1 MRSSRPR
8 WRGHVP
14 ASRRANVGSVHLPV
28 ILSRQ
33 RDVLR
38 ASPSFRLLF
47 SSTLVSGLGTWLAVV
62 ALSVDVWDR
71 THSGVWISAL
81 LIADFLPAVAIG
93 LLLGPL
99 VDRLS
104 RKRLLLGA
112 DVVRLAAF
120 VLLAFAG
127 RPWQIVA
134 LAFLAGVAS
143 GFARPAAYAGLPNL
157 VPAATLSRANSLLRT
172 ADQLTITIGTLIGGI
187 VVAAS
192 GPDVAYSLNAVS
204 FLLSAAL
211 VLRIPGGLLQEGR
224 AESHGHWRD
233 VAEGIQAVR
242 GSRVLTAVLVS
253 WNLAML
259 GIALVNVSEVVLA
272 KVSFNAG
279 DFGFGLMWASSG
291 GGAVVGALF
300 ASSVLERRSMTAVY
314 AAAILLM
321 AFGYVAA
328 AVSPN
333 VWVAVWCILVG
344 GVGNATAIVCNS
356 LLVQRGAPDH
366 LRGRVFTLIMGS
378 NFAVLGV
385 GMAVAGVL
393 VNEIGPRW
401 VWGIA
406 GGLACLSALTGYGML
421 RRTQPAVP
429 EPAPL

>member
-1 MRSSRPR
+1 MP
-8 WRGHVP
+8 
-14 ASRRANVGSVHLPV
+14 L

-33 RDVLR
+33 QDVLR

-47 SSTLVSGLGTWLAVV
+47 GSTLVSGLGTWIAVV
-62 ALSVDVWDR
+62 ALSLDVFER
-71 THSGVWISAL
+71 TDHSGRWVAAL

-104 RKRLLLGA
+104 RKWLLVGA
-112 DVVRLAAF
+112 DIVRVAAF
-120 VLLAFAG
+120 VLLALAG

-134 LAFLAGVAS
+134 LAFLAGAAS

-157 VPAATLSRANSLLRT
+157 VTADDLPRANSLLRT
-172 ADQLTITIGTLIGGI
+172 ADQLTITAGTLLGGV

-192 GPDVAYSLNAVS
+192 GPDLAYWLNAAS
-204 FLLSAAL
+204 FVFSA
-211 VLRIPGGLLQEGR
+211 GLLLRVPGAVLQLGR
-224 AESHGHWRD
+224 VESHGHWRD

-253 WNLAML
+253 WNLVML
-259 GIALVNVSEVVLA
+259 AIALVNVSEVFLA

-279 DFGFGLMWASSG
+279 DFGFGLMWAAG
-291 GGAVVGALF
+291 GVGAVIGALF
-300 ASSVLERRSMTAVY
+300 ASSVLEHRSMTAVY
-314 AAAILLM
+314 GASILLM

-393 VNEIGPRW
+393 LDEVGLGPRW

-406 GGLACLSALTGYGML
+406 GVIAGVSALTGYAML
-421 RRTQPAVP
+421 RRTRLAVP

>member
-1 MRSSRPR
+1 
-8 WRGHVP
+8 VP
-14 ASRRANVGSVHLPV
+14 LPL

-38 ASPSFRLLF
+38 SSPGFRILF
-47 SSTLVSGLGTWLAVV
+47 FSTLVSGLGTWLAVI

-71 THSGVWISAL
+71 THSGVWVSAL

-99 VDRLS
+99 VDRLF
-104 RKRLLLGA
+104 RKHLLVEA
-112 DVVRLAAF
+112 DLIRLAAF
-120 VLLAFAG
+120 IWLTVAVH
-127 RPWQIVA
+127 PWQIVA
-134 LAFLAGVAS
+134 LAFVAGVAT

-157 VPAATLSRANSLLRT
+157 VSGEMLPRANSLLRT
-172 ADQLTITIGTLIGGI
+172 AEQLTITIGTLVGGV

-192 GPDVAYSLNAVS
+192 GPDVAYWVNAVT
-204 FLLSAAL
+204 FLLSAL
-211 VLRIPGGLLQEGR
+211 LLLRIPTALLQQGHVASR
-224 AESHGHWRD
+224 GHWQD

-242 GSRVLTAVLVS
+242 RSRALMTVLVS

-259 GIALVNVSEVVLA
+259 TIALMNVSEVVLA

-279 DFGFGLMWASSG
+279 DFGFGLLWAATG
-291 GGAVVGALF
+291 LGAVIGALL
-300 ASSVLERRSMTAVY
+300 APTWLERRSMTFLY
-314 AAAILLM
+314 AGAILLM
-321 AFGYVAA
+321 GLADVAA

-333 VWVAVWCILVG
+333 VWVAVWCVLLG
-344 GVGNATAIVCNS
+344 GVGNATALICNT

-366 LRGRVFTLIMGS
+366 VRGRAFTLIMGS

-385 GMAVAGVL
+385 GMAVAGPL
-393 VNEIGPRW
+393 VDAVGARW

-406 GGLACLSALTGYGML
+406 GGIAFISALTGYAML
-421 RRTQPAVP
+421 RRVRQPML

>member
-1 MRSSRPR
+1 LRLPSR
-8 WRGHVP
+8 GC
-14 ASRRANVGSVHLPV
+14 AAACLRANVAVVTLPS

-33 RDVLR
+33 REVLR
-38 ASPSFRLLF
+38 SSASFRFLF
-47 SSTLVSGLGTWLAVV
+47 GSTLVSGLGTWIAVV
-62 ALSVDVWDR
+62 ALSLDVFER
-71 THSGVWISAL
+71 THHSGLWVAAL

-104 RKRLLLGA
+104 RKRLLVGA
-112 DVVRLAAF
+112 DVMRVAAF
-120 VLLAFAG
+120 VLLAVAV

-157 VPAATLSRANSLLRT
+157 VSADDLPRANSLLRT
-172 ADQLTITIGTLIGGI
+172 ADQLTITAGTLLGGV

-192 GPDVAYSLNAVS
+192 GPDLAYWLNAAS
-204 FLLSAAL
+204 FVFSAGLL
-211 VLRIPGGLLQEGR
+211 LRIPGAVLQLGR
-224 AESHGHWRD
+224 VESHGHWRD

-259 GIALVNVSEVVLA
+259 AIALVNVSEVFLA

-279 DFGFGLMWASSG
+279 DFGFGLMWAAAG
-291 GGAVVGALF
+291 VGAVIGALF
-300 ASSVLERRSMTAVY
+300 ASSVLEYRSMTAVY
-314 AAAILLM
+314 AVAILLM
-321 AFGYVAA
+321 AFGYVSA

-333 VWVAVWCILVG
+333 VWVAVWCILIG
-344 GVGNATAIVCNS
+344 GVGNATAIICNS
-356 LLVQRGAPDH
+356 LLVQRAAPDH

-378 NFAVLGV
+378 NFAVLGL

-393 VNEIGPRW
+393 VNQVGPRW

-406 GGLACLSALTGYGML
+406 GGLAAVSALTGYAML
-421 RRTQPAVP
+421 RRTQLAVP